1 MCNEG
6 LEPLVRLLL
15 RMWSDKSLF
24 FSFFFFP
31 FSFLANVHLLYIDII
46 TWGVRS
52 AISFFLFFSF
62 FLLFLQKTNFY
73 IPVSL
78 VLSPKERIR
87 YTPRAHVL
95 DNPNISPSSNTSLH
109 PSSSSSPLPS
119 SSIRKLTNPDKEEK
133 NCQLIIIIKLVHAQ
147 CPLSINPS
155 NTLPS
160 PSFPL
165 SSSETAVLLSPL
177 NSPSWEV
184 GGKRCSDSGA
194 ASRGGSWRL
203 DPGHGS
209 PVIPRSRPPRR
220 PSSWVAR
227 SPSLSRPSRRGR
239 PRRRPP
245 IGRPRAH
252 WAPPPSRPPPPD
264 PAPGPPPA
272 HTAASFSSPS

>member
-1 MCNEG
+1 MGGAEC
-6 LEPLVRLLL
+6 
-15 RMWSDKSLF
+15 DFF
-24 FSFFFFP
+24 FSFFFLFSSFP
-31 FSFLANVHLLYIDII
+31 SKNKFLYSRLSCSFSQRKDTIYASSTRARQSKNLP
-46 TWGVRS
+46 
-52 AISFFLFFSF
+52 
-62 FLLFLQKTNFY
+62 FLQHFST
-73 IPVSL
+73 
-78 VLSPKERIR
+78 
-87 YTPRAHVL
+87 
-95 DNPNISPSSNTSLH
+95 

-147 CPLSINPS
+147 CPLYQSLQYSP
-155 NTLPS
+155 LP
-160 PSFPL
+160 FPL
-165 SSSETAVLLSPL
+165 SSAVLLSPL

-194 ASRGGSWRL
+194 ASREGSWRL

>member
-73 IPVSL
+73 IPVSF

-147 CPLSINPS
+147 CPLYQSLQYSP
-155 NTLPS
+155 LP
-160 PSFPL
+160 FPL

-194 ASRGGSWRL
+194 ALEGGILAVGSWTRIACYTQE
-203 DPGHGS
+203 S
-209 PVIPRSRPPRR
+209 PAEAAVELGGTFTVAVAAE
-220 PSSWVAR
+220 PSGTPT
-227 SPSLSRPSRRGR
+227 PS
-239 PRRRPP
+239 
-245 IGRPRAH
+245 ATH
-252 WAPPPSRPPPPD
+252 WPAAGTLGATPEPTTAP
-264 PAPGPPPA
+264 
-272 HTAASFSSPS
+272 